1 MGNRGVLSRAREG
14 VVLAGACL
22 IVLLGACSHESSS
35 TEPVVTPPPNV
46 VAFPGFDASIYP
58 GDAAMSAWR
67 YPSSPYYWSGYYL
80 PAPCHRDV
88 TWGNK
93 YATLHAMGWGLAA
106 IYVGQQDW
114 TQISSIVVRGANER
128 SARAAQS
135 IASELATCSASLLSA
150 AQGTGEAADAVARM
164 KADGFPDGSI
174 VFLDVEYVN
183 SVTPALLDYYRE
195 WIAGI
200 VRDGRYRPGVYAAKF
215 NATTLYLAAVDAFRG
230 VGSSEQPPF
239 WIATS
244 TGFSLDKSPTATGF
258 DFAKL
263 WQGMF
268 DVTQTWNGATI
279 LIDVDVAASR
289 SPSSPQ

>member
-1 MGNRGVLSRAREG
+1 MGNRVAQLRARAGLE
-14 VVLAGACL
+14 LACTCL
-22 IVLLGACSHESSS
+22 MVLLSACGHESSS
-35 TEPVVTPPPNV
+35 TEPVVSNPANV
-46 VAFPGFDASIYP
+46 VAFPGFDTSIYP
-58 GDAAMSAWR
+58 GDAAMSAWK

-88 TWGNK
+88 TWTNK

-114 TQISSIVVRGANER
+114 TQISSIIVRGATDR
-128 SARAAQS
+128 TPRATQS

-150 AQGTGEAADAVARM
+150 SQGTSEAADAVALM
-164 KADGFPDGSI
+164 KADGFPDRST

-183 SVTPALLDYYRE
+183 AVTPALLDYYRA
-195 WIAGI
+195 WIAGV
-200 VRDGRYRPGVYAAKF
+200 VRDGHYRPGVYAAKF
-215 NATTLYLAAVDAFRG
+215 NATTLYLAAVDAFHS
-230 VGSSEQPPF
+230 VGSTEEPPF
-239 WIATS
+239 WIAAS
-244 TGFSLDKSPTATGF
+244 AGFSLGSPPTAVGF

-268 DVTQTWNGATI
+268 DITQTWNGATI